1 MPQMVYH
8 RVHMF
13 DDVLNVITC
22 MVGITLKNQ
31 NFVVYNYK
39 EHNRSVSTLF
49 QFIQKKNYF

>member
-8 RVHMF
+8 RVHML